1 VGAKLNLVTGASG
14 FIGGRLVRRLLVERG
29 ESVRIL
35 VRPDADLSSLDSLNF
50 DLVEGSILSPE
61 SLEKAAAGCR
71 RIYHAAA
78 LYKLWLRDPAVIYR
92 TNVDGTRNV
101 IEAGLKAG
109 VERIVYTSS
118 SAAIGLVKGGSG
130 NEDTPATLQDMV
142 GHYKRSKFLAEEVAR
157 AYAAQGAPIVIVN
170 PTYPVGEGDV
180 KPTPTGQMIV
190 DFLKGK
196 MPAYLDTGL
205 NVVDVDDVAE
215 GHILAAEKGVNGRRY
230 ILGNANMTLREIL
243 YMLADITGLPK
254 PYCRLP
260 YYPILGLAYADCA
273 ISMLISDRE
282 PRVPVDGVRM
292 ARKRM
297 FFDASRAVKEL
308 ALPQTPPRV
317 ALEKA
322 VNWFRSNGY
331 V

>member
-1 VGAKLNLVTGASG
+1 MNLVTGASG
-14 FIGGRLVRRLLVERG
+14 FIGGRLVRRLMEKG

-35 VRPDADLSSLDSLNF
+35 VRPDADLSGLDGLNF
-50 DLVEGSILSPE
+50 DLVEGSILSSG

-78 LYKLWLRDPAVIYR
+78 LYKLWLRDPSVIYR

-142 GHYKRSKFLAEEVAR
+142 GHYKRSKFFAEEVAR

-215 GHILAAEKGVNGRRY
+215 GHILAAENGVNGRRY
-230 ILGNANMTLREIL
+230 ILG
-243 YMLADITGLPK
+243 
-254 PYCRLP
+254 
-260 YYPILGLAYADCA
+260 
-273 ISMLISDRE
+273 
-282 PRVPVDGVRM
+282 
-292 ARKRM
+292 
-297 FFDASRAVKEL
+297 
-308 ALPQTPPRV
+308 
-317 ALEKA
+317 
-322 VNWFRSNGY
+322 
-331 V
+331 

>member
-1 VGAKLNLVTGASG
+1 MNFVTGANG
-14 FIGGRLVRRLLVERG
+14 FIGSRIVRRLLDRG
-29 ESVRIL
+29 ESVRVL
-35 VRPDADLSSLDSLNF
+35 ARPGANLSALDGLSY
-50 DLVEGSILSPE
+50 DLVKGDILSKE
-61 SLEKAAAGCR
+61 SLAKAVSGCR

-78 LYKLWLRDPAVIYR
+78 LYKLWLRDPEVIYR
-92 TNVDGTRNV
+92 TNVNGTRNV

-118 SAAIGLVKGGSG
+118 SATVGLVKGGAG
-130 NEDTPATLQDMV
+130 NEDTPVSLNDMV
-142 GHYKRSKFLAEEVAR
+142 GHYKRSKFLAEEEAR
-157 AYAAQGAPIVIVN
+157 TFAAQGVPVVIVN
-170 PTYPVGEGDV
+170 PTYPVGEGDI

-215 GHILAAEKGVNGRRY
+215 GHILAAEKGQVGRRY
-230 ILGNANMTLREIL
+230 IVGNTNMTLKEIL
-243 YMLADITGLPK
+243 YLLADITGLPK
-254 PYCRLP
+254 PCCRLP
-260 YYPILGLAYADCA
+260 YYPILGIAYLDAGL
-273 ISMLISDRE
+273 SLLIPGRE
-282 PRVPVDGVRM
+282 PRVPPDGVKM
-292 ARKRM
+292 ARQRM

-308 ALPQTPPRV
+308 GMPQTPPRI

-322 VNWFRSNGY
+322 VKWFRSHGY